1 MAAKTKS
8 KTKTIDSTPLGK
20 HAASPQELRARLQAE
35 QLGQPFLVYRVSSGR
50 QALFTLHP
58 GKARVT
64 IGRGPSND
72 IALGWDTEV
81 SRLHA
86 ELERMGGEW
95 TLVDEGLSRG
105 GTLLN
110 GSPVTGRQ
118 RLRDGDVIQAGQTL
132 IGIQVPKGEPS
143 RPTRAAGAARARA
156 VPQLTSTQR
165 RVLEALCRPYKE
177 TEFATPAT
185 NQAIGEELFLSVDAV
200 KAHLRA
206 LFAAFAIED
215 LPQTRRRAVLA
226 MRAMQLGLVK

>member
-1 MAAKTKS
+1 MAAKTKP
-8 KTKTIDSTPLGK
+8 KTKTIDTTPLGK

-50 QALFTLHP
+50 QTLFTLHP
-58 GKARVT
+58 GKSRVT

-72 IALGWDTEV
+72 VPLGWDTEV

-86 ELERMGGEW
+86 ELERMGGDW
-95 TLVDEGLSRG
+95 TLVDDGLSRN

-110 GSPVTGRQ
+110 GSRVTGRQ
-118 RLRDGDVIQAGQTL
+118 RLRDGDVIQIGQTL
-132 IGIQVPKGEPS
+132 IAIRVPKGEAS
-143 RPTRAAGAARARA
+143 RPARASGRGRA
-156 VPQLTSTQR
+156 IPQLTPTQR

-206 LFAAFAIED
+206 LFTAFAIED
-215 LPQTRRRAVLA
+215 LPQSQRRAALA

>member
-1 MAAKTKS
+1 MAAKTK
-8 KTKTIDSTPLGK
+8 TIEKTPLGK
-20 HAASPQELRARLQAE
+20 HAASPQELKLRLQHE
-35 QLGQPFLVYRVSSGR
+35 QMGEPFLVYRDAGGR
-50 QALFTLHP
+50 QSLFTLHR
-58 GKARVT
+58 GKSRVT

-86 ELERMGGEW
+86 ELEKLAGEW
-95 TLVDEGLSRG
+95 TLVDDGLSRN
-105 GTLLN
+105 GTWLN
-110 GSPVTGRQ
+110 GTRVAGRQ

-132 IGIQVPKGEPS
+132 IAIRVPKGSTDDS
-143 RPTRAAGAARARA
+143 RPTVAAGGKGSI
-156 VPQLTSTQR
+156 PQLTPAQK

-185 NQAIGEELFLSVDAV
+185 NQAIAEELFLSVDAV

-215 LPQTRRRAVLA
+215 LPQNQKRSVLA
-226 MRAMQLGLVK
+226 MRAMQLGLVR